1 MSDITSMV
9 LPETATSMSC
19 IKSMVLPETATSMS
33 NQMTTSETMRRIIG
47 DADNQI
53 RVVVFVA
60 IDYSVKLNHTF
71 MKLQ

>member
-1 MSDITSMV
+1 
-9 LPETATSMSC
+9 
-19 IKSMVLPETATSMS
+19 MS

-60 IDYSVKLNHTF
+60 IDYSVKLNHTEWKHF
-71 MKLQ
+71 YEITIKDTTRIHKKLLHDS

>member
-1 MSDITSMV
+1 MV
-9 LPETATSMSC
+9 LPETAT
-19 IKSMVLPETATSMS
+19 TMS

-60 IDYSVKLNHTF
+60 IDYSVKLNHTEWKHF
-71 MKLQ
+71 YEITIKDTTRIHKKLLHDS